1 MRRRAG
7 LPIGGESQGSEEGG
21 TADDDNPLFGA
32 ANSTNGRG
40 LSPDE
45 NGDENW
51 TAVDLPKGSKMNDAP
66 TDGAAIE
73 NDSGDAI
80 YMFLFCGGA
89 LFQFLLICSL
99 WCALPPLACL
109 APPADGDDLYRM
121 QWYRGIRG
129 EADVKDS
136 SEYDSKAQIFYILL
150 EFATLV
156 WISQVSQAPKH
167 IDPSNDTIMDSL
179 MKSRTKFSNVTASNP
194 VPEPEREIV
203 QSHDQMVLEKLGW
216 HARMVWAP
224 LWNLMFGRI
233 AMQAVVGIRSD

>member
-7 LPIGGESQGSEEGG
+7 LPIGGELQGSEEGG

-51 TAVDLPKGSKMNDAP
+51 TAVDLPKDSKMNDAP
-66 TDGAAIE
+66 TNGAAIE

-99 WCALPPLACL
+99 W
-109 APPADGDDLYRM
+109 M

-136 SEYDSKAQIFYILL
+136 SEYDSAQIFYILL